1 MKPEFYLLSKIT
13 GQKYNKCHRIQT
25 LKLTKGTPYSVDE
38 VVLAVKGQ
46 IGKERKVTTFR
57 DRNGNVIERAFDYYD
72 KPYIKNRVYSSRN
85 SDISDFETVV
95 SKNIKEY
102 TLNKNLISTYKQ
114 LKAYQPGTEVAV
126 LKEKLNLTNHIARDI
141 DTGEKFFS
149 QTIITPKTPIL
160 YSLHK
165 FVEYPSIYQ
174 GHKTCY
180 PKKEMSFIV
189 NNKTNRVVKG
199 SENAINV
206 KVPKKDSYLAY
217 RALGIDEMKVPIT
230 ERYIKERGLS
240 KIDIEIDTNYIEP
253 NNDESITAITS
264 YLDGSIH
271 FNKLCQLKN
280 KAEVVDTAKH
290 EVEHVWQYALDGRL
304 SAGASSTFARKA
316 YKIYGPIKNNELKTE
331 AKKYSRALDNYVEY
345 YVDFDKYYNNYI
357 EKMARK
363 AGEKAKKQ
371 YIKEGLEI
379 KKSFPH
385 ISEEFL

>member
-1 MKPEFYLLSKIT
+1 MKPEFYLLSKTT
-13 GQKYNKCHRIQT
+13 GQKYNKLHRAQT

-180 PKKEMSFIV
+180 PKKELSFVV
-189 NNKTNRVVKG
+189 NNKTNTVVKG
-199 SENAINV
+199 SEQATNV

-217 RALGIDEMKVPIT
+217 RALGIDELKVPIT
-230 ERYIKERGLS
+230 ERYIKERGLL
-240 KIDIEIDTNYIEP
+240 KAEIEINTNYCDKNRSETLAA
-253 NNDESITAITS
+253 TAS
-264 YLDGSIH
+264 YFDGSIA
-271 FNKLCQLKN
+271 FNKLHQFES
-280 KAEVVDTAKH
+280 KADVVDSARH
-290 EVEHVWQYALDGRL
+290 EVEHIWQYSLDGRR
-304 SAGASSTFARKA
+304 SAGINSPFARRV
-316 YKIYGPIKNNELKTE
+316 YKIFGPIRDKKLKVE
-331 AKKYSRALDNYVEY
+331 ADKYSKAIDEYVEY
-345 YVDFDKYYNNYI
+345 DVDFDKYYNNYL

-363 AGEKAKKQ
+363 VAEKIKQQ
-371 YIKEGLEI
+371 YIKEGAEI
-379 KKSFPH
+379 RKSFPH
-385 ISEEFL
+385 IPEDIL